1 MKQLFFVQFMLLS
14 MLLHAQVKEPPPEV
28 IIDFCRNIY
37 IQVKIYNNDNIRAS
51 CYMAGRQLGY
61 QLSDIEEAVENI
73 NKNKKFRD
81 ELLKQ
86 MTEMYRDKEIITLN
100 LIGIGMRAT
109 NAKIL
114 GTYLANKY
122 LNTSLL
128 NGEPNTDIV
137 SKSDFRLPEP
147 DQLLKKSYKTVID
160 SLNKS
165 KVEYKID
172 STFGEG
178 IFYGYSLRT
187 NDGEYFFNE
196 KHDLRTFGFQ
206 VYQSIEKVKNFFIKK
221 GAVVTKV
228 GTVQFDDGNS
238 YFMLL
243 YKGYRLEINKIGEM
257 QTRIEYEKK

>member
-1 MKQLFFVQFMLLS
+1 MKGLFFLQFMLLS
-14 MLLHAQVKEPPPEV
+14 MLLNSQVKEPPPEV
-28 IIDFCRNIY
+28 TMDFCRNLY

-86 MTEMYRDKEIITLN
+86 MTEMYRDKEMITLN
-100 LIGIGMRAT
+100 LIGIGMKAT
-109 NAKIL
+109 NAKIM
-114 GTYLANKY
+114 GSYLVNKY
-122 LNTSLL
+122 LDASSS
-128 NGEPNTDIV
+128 NGESNSNIT
-137 SKSDFRLPEP
+137 SKSDFLLPEP
-147 DQLLKKSYKTVID
+147 DQLLEKSCKSVID

-165 KVEYKID
+165 KAEYKID

-187 NDGEYFFNE
+187 KDGEYFLTVKRE
-196 KHDLRTFGFQ
+196 VQTYGFQ
-206 VYQSIEKVKNFFIKK
+206 VYQSIEMVKNYFIKK

-243 YKGYRLEINKIGEM
+243 YRGYRLEINKTGDM
-257 QTRIEYEKK
+257 QTRIEYQIK